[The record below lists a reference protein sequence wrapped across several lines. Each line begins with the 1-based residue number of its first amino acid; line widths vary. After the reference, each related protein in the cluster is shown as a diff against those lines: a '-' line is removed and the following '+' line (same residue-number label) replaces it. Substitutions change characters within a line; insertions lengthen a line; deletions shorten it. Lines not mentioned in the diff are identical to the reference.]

1 MGFLYFFAF
10 EWVGE
15 ESGGKKDVL
24 CAHALA
30 GPPGSVFYDLRIQ
43 NGLMFFDVSWEG
55 ESNDSNL

>member
-1 MGFLYFFAF
+1 M
-10 EWVGE
+10 GE
-15 ESGGKKDVL
+15 ESGGKKDVR